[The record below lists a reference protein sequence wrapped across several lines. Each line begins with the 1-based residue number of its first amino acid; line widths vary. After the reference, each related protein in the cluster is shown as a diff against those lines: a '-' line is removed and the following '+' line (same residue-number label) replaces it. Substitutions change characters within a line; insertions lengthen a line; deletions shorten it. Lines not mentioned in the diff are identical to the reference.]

1 MGDVLRKLAGD
12 GSGVDDAIVPSR
24 PALDVGLDVDALGL
38 CERVAGMFFAATA
51 MAGLCGEAMAIT
63 KGTPVLDEPLIWRS
77 VRGDVG

>member
-1 MGDVLRKLAGD
+1 MGEVLRKLAGE

-24 PALDVGLDVDALGL
+24 PALDVGLDVDEFGL

-63 KGTPVLDEPLIWRS
+63 KGTPVLDVPLTWRS
-77 VRGDVG
+77 VRGDVD

>member
-1 MGDVLRKLAGD
+1 MLRKLAGE

-24 PALDVGLDVDALGL
+24 PALDVGLEVEELGL

-63 KGTPVLDEPLIWRS
+63 KGTPALEVPLTWRS
-77 VRGDVG
+77 DRGDVD